1 MDTSGSHKAVITALA
16 GNALIATIKFIVA
29 VISGS
34 SAMLAEA
41 VHSSADAGNQV
52 LLLFGGKRSKRP
64 ADVGHPFGHG
74 KEEYYWSHLVA
85 VILFSLGAAF
95 SLYEGIEKCLH
106 PEPVT
111 SFLPIYLILGS
122 SLLIEGY
129 SWVVAIGAIRK
140 QAAPGTSLMAILKE
154 SKDSDLVV
162 ISIEDTAALVGLA
175 VALAGTAAVQISG
188 NPLFDG
194 AASVLIGV
202 ILGAMSVFL
211 AGEMR
216 KLLVG
221 ESIGRTKLRLVKEVL
236 AQQSGVTGIGQIYSM
251 QLGRNTCLIAAR
263 IDFDDAIPAGEVE
276 RIIFGLKKQIRGRVP
291 EAEHVFIDATSLTG
305 EIA

>member
-1 MDTSGSHKAVITALA
+1 MDTSGSYKAVLTALA
-16 GNALIATIKFIVA
+16 GNTLIATIKFIVA
-29 VISGS
+29 IISGS

-41 VHSSADAGNQV
+41 VHSTADAGNQL
-52 LLLFGGKRSKRP
+52 LLLFGGKRSRRP
-64 ADVGHPFGHG
+64 ADKGHPFGHG

-106 PEPVT
+106 PAPLA
-111 SFLPIYLILGS
+111 SFLPIYAILGS

-140 QAAPGTSLMAILKE
+140 HAPAGTPLIAILRE

-175 VALAGTAAVQISG
+175 VALAGTAAVQVTG

-194 AASVLIGV
+194 IASVLIGV

-211 AGEMR
+211 ANEMR

-221 ESIGRTKLRLVKEVL
+221 ESIGREKLKRVREILGL
-236 AQQSGVTGIGQIYSM
+236 QPGISSIGQIYSM
-251 QLGRNTCLIAAR
+251 QLGRNACLIAAR

-276 RIIFGLKKQIRGRVP
+276 RIICKCKEEIRAALP
-291 EAEHVFIDATSLTG
+291 DAEHIFIDATSLTTG
-305 EIA
+305 E